1 MAIWVDSD
9 TRLVVQ
15 GITGTEGQF
24 HALGCRDYGTQ
35 VVAGVTPG
43 KGGQS
48 VEGIPVYD
56 SVAEALRG
64 SYILRL
70 SVFAVGGALLV
81 ALLGGIVLCLTI
93 IGIPFGIQC
102 FKLAGGVLA
111 PFGREVRETEP
122 PGGALALI
130 MNIIWIILP
139 GLELAIM
146 HLLLAAF
153 FALTIVGIPLAMQH
167 IKLLPLALL
176 PFGRVVRDIDTGRQ
190 FP

>member
-1 MAIWVDSD
+1 MS
-9 TRLVVQ
+9 
-15 GITGTEGQF
+15 F
-24 HALGCRDYGTQ
+24 LGNILFFIF
-35 VVAGVTPG
+35 
-43 KGGQS
+43 GGFIIFL
-48 VEGIPVYD
+48 GY
-56 SVAEALRG
+56 
-64 SYILRL
+64 
-70 SVFAVGGALLV
+70 
-81 ALLGGIVLCLTI
+81 LLGGIVLCLTI

-111 PFGREVRETEP
+111 PFGREVQETEP

-146 HLLLAAF
+146 HLCLAAF

-176 PFGRVVRDIDTGRQ
+176 PFGRVVRDIETGRRY
-190 FP
+190 P